1 MFIPEIA
8 AREFKIRWHMNASG
22 CFHDH
27 LSRLML
33 FQRGQLGFSPPSKST
48 SVRHTHDP
56 SMHTSIYPIHGT
68 KSDLRLLRSGSFFF
82 SPKSFI
88 PLFSFF
94 PSTLR
99 LLLFTSGG
107 FCVVNGGESWR
118 DEKGRDAT
126 LGKLSVKDRGRDGWR
141 GWVHERMTEGRKELW
156 AKTKYV
162 EQCDTGRK
170 NKEWSDQ

>member
-1 MFIPEIA
+1 MCQDAFMTIWADWCCSRGVSWVFPPPPQVYLCQTHT
-8 AREFKIRWHMNASG
+8 RSLNA
-22 CFHDH
+22 HLH
-27 LSRLML
+27 LSYPWYKI
-33 FQRGQLGFSPPSKST
+33 GFKAFEIR
-48 SVRHTHDP
+48 V
-56 SMHTSIYPIHGT
+56 
-68 KSDLRLLRSGSFFF
+68 FFF

-94 PSTLR
+94 PSTLL

-141 GWVHERMTEGRKELW
+141 GWVHERMTEGRKESW

-162 EQCDTGRK
+162 EQWDTGKK